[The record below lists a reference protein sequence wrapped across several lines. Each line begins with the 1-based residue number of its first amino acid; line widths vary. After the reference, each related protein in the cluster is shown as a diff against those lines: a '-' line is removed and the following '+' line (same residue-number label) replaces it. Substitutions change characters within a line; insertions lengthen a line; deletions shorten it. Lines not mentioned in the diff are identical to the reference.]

1 MSDSPPP
8 SRLLLVTGAT
18 GYIGGRLVPR
28 LRERG
33 YPVRCL
39 ARDAGRL
46 LGRGWEGVE
55 VAEGDVLRP
64 ETLPAAMAGVDTAF
78 YLVHSMAGGERGFAE
93 RDRAGAAHFAQA
105 ARAAGVKR
113 VVYLGG
119 LGSHETGLSGHLA
132 SRQETGDVLRAAGPP
147 VTEFRAGVIVGAGS
161 LSFEMI
167 RYLTER
173 VPVMICPRWVST
185 RCQPIAVHDVLAYL
199 IACLE
204 EPRSAGRVLE
214 IGGPDVMTYAEM
226 IATYARTRGLWRLM
240 IPVPVLTPRLS
251 SYWVDL
257 VTPIPAAIARPLI
270 DGLRSEVVVRDPAA
284 RELFPQIVPLPFEE
298 AVRLALD
305 RVKRRDIE
313 TVWSMALSSSLRDG
327 SSPMMLKSDQGML
340 MEVHKRAVEAP
351 ASRVYRTFLGIGGHR
366 GWFGYDW
373 AWRLRG
379 WMDRLVG
386 GVGFRRGR
394 RDPDR
399 LYAGEAV
406 DWWRAEEVTPD
417 RRLRLRAEMK
427 VPGRAWLQFD
437 VQELGPARSE
447 LTVTAFFEPKGLLGL
462 LYWYLLVPIHPSI
475 FRGLTRSIGDRA
487 VAAEAAEAAEARKAV
502 VKG

>member
-1 MSDSPPP
+1 MNEPPP
-8 SRLLLVTGAT
+8 LPRLILVTGAT

-39 ARDAGRL
+39 ARDPGRL
-46 LGRGWEGVE
+46 AGRGWGEIE
-55 VAEGDVLRP
+55 AVAGDVLDP
-64 ETLPAAMAGVDTAF
+64 ETLPAVMVGVDTAF
-78 YLVHSMAGGERGFAE
+78 YLVHSMAGGEHGFAE
-93 RDRAGAAHFAQA
+93 RDRVGAANFARA
-105 ARAAGVKR
+105 ARAAGVRR

-119 LGSHETGLSGHLA
+119 LGASDTGLSHHLA
-132 SRQETGDVLRAAGPP
+132 SRQETGDVLRAEGPP
-147 VTEFRAGVIVGAGS
+147 LTEFRAGVIVGAGS

-185 RCQPIAVHDVLAYL
+185 RCQPIAVRDVLAYL

-214 IGGPDVMTYAEM
+214 IGGPEVMTYSDM
-226 IATYARTRGLWRLM
+226 ISTYAKARGLRRLM

-270 DGLRSEVVVRDPAA
+270 EGLRSEVVVRDPAA
-284 RELFPQIVPLPFEE
+284 RDLFPQIVPLDFGE

-305 RVKRRDIE
+305 RVKRRDVE
-313 TVWSMALSSSLRDG
+313 TVWSMALSSSQPDG
-327 SSPMMLKSDQGML
+327 PLPLELKSEQGML
-340 MEVHKRAVEAP
+340 MEVHKRVVEAP
-351 ASRVYRTFLGIGGHR
+351 ASRIYHTFLGIGGRR
-366 GWFGYDW
+366 GWFGFDW
-373 AWRLRG
+373 AWRLRA

-394 RDPDR
+394 RDPDV
-399 LYAGEAV
+399 LYPGEAV

-417 RRLRLRAEMK
+417 KRLRLRAEMK

-437 VQELGPARSE
+437 VRELEVARSE

-462 LYWYLLVPIHPSI
+462 LYWYMLVPIHPSI
-475 FRGLTRSIGDRA
+475 FRGLTRAIGDRA
-487 VAAEAAEAAEARKAV
+487 VAAERAETRAAAGR
-502 VKG
+502 G